1 MLKEIQEILTT
12 LLPFLEDMTSGH
24 KLILWIG
31 VIVAIL
37 IGFCFFIF
45 LKYKKERDQKKF
57 EAENS
62 LKLEQ
67 QKAEHIFELEKHK
80 LNLIH
85 KK

>member
-1 MLKEIQEILTT
+1 MLNEIQEILTT
-12 LLPFLEDMTSGH
+12 LLPFWGDMTSEH

-31 VIVAIL
+31 AILAIL

-45 LKYKKERDQKKF
+45 LKYKKEREQKKL

-67 QKAEHIFELEKHK
+67 QKAEHSFELEKHK
-80 LNLIH
+80 LDLIH